1 MSIRPAFVLDQK
13 DVRPPG
19 SLFGAAIGTPVGG
32 FWAPTMAV
40 TPPRTPPTATGMYEP
55 LPPEFQLDAKPMAP
69 LTDTKL
75 DSVFPSWVH
84 GFADDVALV
93 TFAHSTDVV
102 TLRASPRLECT
113 NVVHPTMVCAD
124 GVEWR
129 PLACDASGLSGHL
142 FTLSHQGRPTCRIE
156 ATVSGDR
163 VSKLVVVQ
171 PEYSPISV
179 AAKMVP
185 PSSLLVFDDLRGHV
199 DNLHALRQTLLVCD
213 DTGYVPTQELV
224 ATKVLDALLLRTD
237 HSREAVV
244 ARKHWKDVKLMLSEL
259 SRATADCV
267 DAYTNSEL
275 RRVGQRLVDVE
286 AWRRVV

>member
-1 MSIRPAFVLDQK
+1 MSLRPAFVLDQK

-32 FWAPTMAV
+32 FWGTLAAS
-40 TPPRTPPTATGMYEP
+40 PPRTPPTAEGTYEP
-55 LPPEFQLDAKPMAP
+55 LPPEFHLDAKPMAL
-69 LTDTKL
+69 LTDSKL

-84 GFADDVALV
+84 GFGDDVALA
-93 TFAHSTDVV
+93 TFAHSADVV

-124 GVEWR
+124 AVEWR
-129 PLACDASGLSGHL
+129 PLACDASGLAGHL
-142 FTLSHQGRPTCRIE
+142 FTLSRQGRPTCRIE
-156 ATVSGDR
+156 ATVADDR

-171 PEYSPISV
+171 PEYSPITV
-179 AAKMVP
+179 AAKMAP
-185 PSSLLVFDDLRGHV
+185 PSSLLVFDDLRAHI
-199 DNLHALRQTLLVCD
+199 DNLRALRQTLLVSN

-224 ATKVLDALLLRTD
+224 ATKVLDALVLRTD

-275 RRVGQRLVDVE
+275 RRVGQRVVDVE

>member
-1 MSIRPAFVLDQK
+1 MSLRPAFVLDQK
-13 DVRPPG
+13 DARPPG

-32 FWAPTMAV
+32 FWGTLAAS
-40 TPPRTPPTATGMYEP
+40 PPRTPPTAVGTYEP
-55 LPPEFQLDAKPMAP
+55 LPPEFHLDAKPMAL
-69 LTDTKL
+69 LTDSKL

-84 GFADDVALV
+84 AFGDDVALA
-93 TFAHSTDVV
+93 TFAHSADVV

-129 PLACDASGLSGHL
+129 PLACDASGLAGHL
-142 FTLSHQGRPTCRIE
+142 FTLLHQGRPTCRIE
-156 ATVSGDR
+156 ATVADDR

-171 PEYSPISV
+171 PEYSPITV
-179 AAKMVP
+179 AAKMAP
-185 PSSLLVFDDLRGHV
+185 PSSLLVFDDLRAHI
-199 DNLHALRQTLLVCD
+199 DNLRALRQTLLVCN

-224 ATKVLDALLLRTD
+224 ATKVLDALVLRTD

-275 RRVGQRLVDVE
+275 RRVGQRVVDVE